1 MKEAKT
7 TDILLLLLLGAIWGS
22 SFFNIKIATYSF
34 EPYTLALVRVS
45 FATLTL
51 LAVSFFYKI
60 KIQAFSKK
68 KWKIY
73 ALVGLCN
80 IAIPF
85 SLIAIGTKEVDSYLA
100 AILMSTTP
108 LTGSIL
114 AHIFTKNEKI
124 TFLKSLG
131 IVLGFMGVMLLF
143 FDKLII
149 NESNYLFAIIIL
161 VGSTFYSISG
171 IMILKYL
178 KKSGNIN
185 VTASTLIWSV
195 IFLIPMSFI
204 FEDPLNSTPTLYSIL
219 SLIYLGV
226 VATGFA
232 WWLRFKILA
241 KNGLVF
247 QTQVAYLIPIF
258 GVIFGY
264 FLMDEII
271 TWRVLI
277 SLVIII
283 LGIFIVKKNNKGLK
297 KKHGN

>member
-7 TDILLLLLLGAIWGS
+7 RDILLLLLLGAIWGS

-34 EPYTLALVRVS
+34 EPYTLALIRVI
-45 FATLTL
+45 FAVLFL
-51 LAVSFFYKI
+51 VIFSFFYKI
-60 KIQAFSKK
+60 KILAFTN

-85 SLIAIGTKEVDSYLA
+85 SLIAVGTNRVDSYLA

-124 TFLKSLG
+124 TFYKSIG
-131 IVLGFMGVMLLF
+131 IVLGFAGVLLLF
-143 FDKLII
+143 FDKLIL
-149 NESNYLFAIIIL
+149 NESNYFFALVIL
-161 VGSTFYSISG
+161 VGSTFYSIAG
-171 IMILKYL
+171 ILILK
-178 KKSGNIN
+178 KMKNAGNLD
-185 VTASTLIWSV
+185 VTTSTMIWAL
-195 IFLIPMSFI
+195 IFLLPIAFI
-204 FEDPLNSTPTLYSIL
+204 FEEPFNSNPSLDSVL
-219 SLIYLGV
+219 SLIYLGS

-232 WWLRFKILA
+232 WWLRFKILM

-258 GVIFGY
+258 GVIFGVIV
-264 FLMDEII
+264 LNEQI
-271 TWRVLI
+271 TWKVFA
-277 SLVIII
+277 SLIII
-283 LGIFIVKKNNKGLK
+283 MSGIYVVKKYNK
-297 KKHGN
+297 